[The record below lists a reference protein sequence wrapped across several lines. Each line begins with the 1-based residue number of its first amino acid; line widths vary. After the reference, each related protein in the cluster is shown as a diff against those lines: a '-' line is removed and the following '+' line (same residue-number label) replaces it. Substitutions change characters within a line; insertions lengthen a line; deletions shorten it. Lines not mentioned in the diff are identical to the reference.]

1 MSLTP
6 RAVVLA
12 GLVLVGCSSPSGTPV
27 DFCGPDWSDVEPIIV
42 TASQAEPE
50 AVPILCVRRIGQER
64 IRVGFEMPAGPDCHR
79 LAGVELDE
87 SAEDVAITVLVA
99 PADDPLAGACP
110 PGAARATTEVDLQ
123 APIEERLLL
132 DGSQGDE

>member
-6 RAVVLA
+6 RAVILA
-12 GLVLVGCSSPSGTPV
+12 GLVLAGCSSPSGAPV

-50 AVPILCVRRIGQER
+50 AVPILCVRRIGQQR
-64 IRVGFEMPAGPDCHR
+64 IRVAFEMPAGPDCHR

-87 SAEDVAITVLVA
+87 GAAAVAITVLVA

-110 PGAARATTEVDLQ
+110 PRAVRATTEVDLQ

-132 DGSQGDE
+132 DASRGEE